1 MSTDNDRRVSHDD
14 GFTLVEMLVTLAV
27 FGVLIATGIPVVG
40 GAMQRFTLNSSARA
54 VGADIRSTRYAA
66 IAKNRTMAI
75 RFNCPAAGQ
84 YRMVEITGNAAIDA
98 AADRCSLATYPYPD
112 TTPGVAPDA
121 DGPLLQLP
129 QALLFGIVS
138 DVQFNATGRLPGPT
152 VRIEVTNGT
161 LVRAITV
168 PPNGRVVEQ

>member
-1 MSTDNDRRVSHDD
+1 MSIKGARRPCRFE
-14 GFTLVEMLVTLAV
+14 GFTLIEMVATLAV
-27 FGVLIATGIPVVG
+27 LGILVATGVPVVG
-40 GAMQRFTLNSSARA
+40 GAMQRFTLNSAARA

-84 YRMVEITGNAAIDA
+84 YRMVEITGNAAIDGA
-98 AADRCSLATYPYPD
+98 VDRCSLATYPYPD
-112 TTPGVAPDA
+112 AAPGVAPDA
-121 DGPLLQLP
+121 DGPVLQLP
-129 QALLFGIVS
+129 QALQFGIVS

-152 VRIEVTNGT
+152 ARIEVTNGT